1 MKISVIKE
9 LEKTELKT
17 SQLKLI
23 ERMKES
29 LGKFEMKMLKNEI
42 KALEKIAKKITEIE
56 KEKKEINERGKM
68 VISEMR
74 KRTRAELEA

>member
-1 MKISVIKE
+1 
-9 LEKTELKT
+9 
-17 SQLKLI
+17 
-23 ERMKES
+23 
-29 LGKFEMKMLKNEI
+29 MKMLKNEI

-74 KRTRAELEA
+74 KRTRAELDT